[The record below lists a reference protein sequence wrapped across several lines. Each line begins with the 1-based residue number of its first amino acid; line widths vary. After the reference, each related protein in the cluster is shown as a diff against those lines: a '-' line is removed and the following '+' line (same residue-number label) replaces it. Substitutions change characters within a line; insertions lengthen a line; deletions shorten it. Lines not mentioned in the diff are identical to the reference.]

1 MMDKNK
7 IIEITND
14 VQNKSN
20 KDLFEVQEV
29 LYNEH
34 EKTKSLIID
43 LTRHLEIIENS
54 YDKVDKELKK
64 RNIK

>member
-20 KDLFEVQEV
+20 KDLFVVIDELGIEFENRAHHIPIEANDHTNLPAIFAVV
-29 LYNEH
+29 LP
-34 EKTKSLIID
+34 L
-43 LTRHLEIIENS
+43 
-54 YDKVDKELKK
+54 
-64 RNIK
+64 